1 MFIFS
6 LCVTILWSH
15 KAVSNPVNL
24 NFAIFVTKYF
34 VCFQIRMTMP
44 FDRRNSFKKVKSS
57 SCLWSTAWD
66 SCTIM
71 SDQKTFQVGK
81 YIFLHLLA
89 FFVFVFVS
97 DCCSS
102 WMKVF
107 LCTGCYCFLSCRIRK
122 AKKHQATL
130 NYSIFGNCKT
140 IEPN

>member
-57 SCLWSTAWD
+57 SCSWSTAWD

-71 SDQKTFQVGK
+71 SDQKIFQVGK
-81 YIFLHLLA
+81 YIVLHYWHSLFL
-89 FFVFVFVS
+89 
-97 DCCSS
+97 
-102 WMKVF
+102 F
-107 LCTGCYCFLSCRIRK
+107 LIVAQAEWRFSYCCYCFLSCRIRK

-130 NYSIFGNCKT
+130 NYSIFGNCKR
-140 IEPN
+140 IESN